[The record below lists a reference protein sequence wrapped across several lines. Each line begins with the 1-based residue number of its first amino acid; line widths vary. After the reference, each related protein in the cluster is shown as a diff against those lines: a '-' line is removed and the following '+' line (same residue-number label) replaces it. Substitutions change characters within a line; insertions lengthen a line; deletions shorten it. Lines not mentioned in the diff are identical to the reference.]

1 MSPKNQYDPLHDIS
15 DLSGRVI
22 IVTGA
27 NKGIGLET
35 VKQLASK
42 GAHVYLG
49 ARDGAKAADAISALN
64 SKGVPVAHIKWLWVD
79 LSTPHTA
86 RMSAEGFIRLQ
97 SRLDILINNAAMPA
111 SPYQRTDDGIVDS
124 VSTNYFGPFVF
135 TNILLPEMYQ
145 TASEP
150 DSDVR
155 IINLTSSTHKLVANI
170 RIGDPKAFNI
180 SCAGTSSPNMVRHG
194 FSRLLNI
201 LFTKELQRRIDDV
214 GRPIIVM
221 CVYPGL
227 VWTDTGKINQ
237 ATRPFSFL
245 RRPLIKSK
253 ALSIEQGAYSS
264 LFAAT
269 ARRVRR
275 TAEYYKG
282 SYLVP
287 FGEVHAPSETA
298 SDMHLAK
305 RLWDATE
312 KVLLRIFD
320 QDDQDRTIEHL

>member
-1 MSPKNQYDPLHDIS
+1 MSPKNQYVHDIPG
-15 DLSGRVI
+15 LSGKVI

-27 NKGIGLET
+27 NKGIGFET
-35 VKQLASK
+35 VKQLALK

-49 ARDGAKAADAISALN
+49 ARDSSKAADAISALN
-64 SKGVPVAHIKWLWVD
+64 SQGVPVANIKWLWVD
-79 LSTPHTA
+79 LSTPRTA

-97 SRLDILINNAAMPA
+97 SRLDILINNAAMPP

-145 TASEP
+145 TALEP

-155 IINLTSSTHKLVANI
+155 IINLTSSAHKLVANI

-180 SCAGTSSPNMVRHG
+180 SCAGTFSPNMARHG

-201 LFTKELQRRIDDV
+201 LFTKELQRRIDDDR
-214 GRPIIVM
+214 RPIVVM
-221 CVYPGL
+221 CVYP
-227 VWTDTGKINQ
+227 DTGKINQ
-237 ATRPFSFL
+237 AARPLSFL
-245 RRPLIKSK
+245 RRPLIKSR
-253 ALSIEQGAYSS
+253 ALSVEQGAYSS

-269 ARRVRR
+269 SQRVRC
-275 TAEYYKG
+275 TPEYFKG

-287 FGEVHAPSETA
+287 FGEVHSPSETA
-298 SDMHLAK
+298 SDMDLAK

-320 QDDQDRTIEHL
+320 QDEQRSFRPLNICK